1 MITPGFFIRR
11 PILSIALSLTIVV
24 LGIVGLITLPVE
36 QYPNIAPPT
45 VSVKATYPGAN
56 AETVQRSV
64 IVPLEEA
71 INGVEGMTY
80 VTSEASNDGTAILL
94 VYFHSGTDPD
104 MATINVLNRV
114 ATAQSLLPDEVVQI
128 GVATEKYQ
136 NSELKTIALYDPAG
150 HYTKQFLDNYMKIN
164 VEPKVKRVPGVGKV
178 DFFGSSYSM
187 RLWLKPDRMARYGLI
202 PSDITTILAGH
213 NIEAPAGAF
222 GENHDN
228 AKVYSLKYRGRL
240 SSAEE
245 FGEIVVKS
253 LPDGD
258 ILRLKEVADIELG
271 DEDYNFE
278 NILDSKPASIMKVC
292 QTSDA
297 NAAAVIRDINKV
309 LDECAENLPRGL
321 EFVTLSDANIFL
333 FASIREVVWALVI
346 ALVLV
351 VLIIF
356 AFLQDI
362 KATIIP
368 AIAVIVSVT
377 GTFGFMAVAGFSI
390 NLLTLFALVLA
401 IGTVVDNALV
411 IVEAVQAQFEEG
423 RKSPYT
429 STLKAMEELTSSV
442 VLSTIVF
449 LAILIPVALTGGSS
463 GLFYKE
469 FGIVLGIAV
478 ALSALNALTLSPALC
493 ALLMSP
499 EDGSKG
505 LARRVRKA
513 YSAAFA
519 ALTKRYGEAA
529 GYFVR
534 HRLFALGLII
544 AGIVIL
550 IGISRTLPK
559 GFIPDEDTGTITVSI
574 NTRPGTSAVMTRNIV
589 KDFDRRLASISG
601 IAHRGGVSG
610 YSLSGT
616 GPTSAIIFLPL
627 KDWNDR
633 LDDKESATA
642 IIDSIYALVDSVPD
656 ASFFVCTPPIVP
668 GYGLGNGFEIYLQ
681 DFAERDFDEFKKVA
695 DDFMRELTDRP
706 EIETAYTAFDTRY
719 PQYWVDIDAAQCERV
734 GLTPADVLSTLGG
747 YLGGNYAS
755 DFNRFNRLYRVM
767 IQADPATRVNP
778 ESLKHLF
785 IRTDNGEMAPLAQ
798 FVTLTKTYGPQ
809 TISRFNLCNSIAI
822 KGYQAEGYSSG
833 DALKA
838 IEEAAEKILPRDYG
852 YELGGLSREESSAG
866 RNTPLIFLLCTILVY
881 AILAARYESLLLP
894 LAVMLPIPCALMGSF
909 LLVKL
914 AGMQNNVYLQTGLI
928 MLIGLFAKAAI
939 LLTEYACRYRREG
952 MTLKQA
958 AICAAKSRLRPILM
972 TSLIITLGMLPL
984 MFPGDVGTFGNST
997 LGTCVVGGM
1006 IVGTLTLLFLVPAL
1020 WMVCQ
1025 TLHERIRPLG
1035 FTEKLLPILIIGI
1048 MTVSCA
1054 GYKKYT
1060 PVTSVPD
1067 ELYGPEAKN
1076 MQDTT
1081 SIANID
1087 WREFFTDRKLQALI
1101 DTALIHNTDYQVAQ
1115 LRTEQARASLGA
1127 ARLAYV
1133 PSAQLEGDGEL
1144 SKYVWTRTRYYTLGV
1159 TSSWETD
1166 IFGRLT
1172 AAKRGAAAAVVSAE
1186 EQAQA
1191 VRTQLIATIASSYYS
1206 LVMLDRQ
1213 IEIARFTLD
1222 NWNETIR
1229 VMELLKKAGKA
1240 NEAGILQTKSNRT
1253 GLEAGLVTLERT
1265 RREIETSLC
1274 ALIAGVPDTIS
1285 RGTIED
1291 AVFDTTLTTG
1301 LPVQLLANRPDVR
1314 AAEMEV
1320 ARTHYGVGEARA
1332 SFYPSLTIDG
1342 TIVFTNSGNIDLNPG
1357 EWFFKAVGQLVQP
1370 IFNRGKLKA
1379 NYKIAQAE
1387 REIALLQFNQALI
1400 DAGKEVN
1407 DALTDISAAR
1417 ERLRLARYQT
1427 EYLRE
1432 AVEKT
1437 ELLMRHSPISYLEVL
1452 TAQHT
1457 LLGAQQAEVE
1467 CRYDEIAGIIS
1478 LYHALG
1484 GGR

>member
-1 MITPGFFIRR
+1 M
-11 PILSIALSLTIVV
+11 SLTIVV

-45 VSVKATYPGAN
+45 VNVKATYPGAN

-80 VTSEASNDGTAILL
+80 ITSEASNDGSASLM

-114 ATAQSLLPDEVVQI
+114 ATAKSLLPDEVVQL
-128 GVATEKYQ
+128 GVTTEKYQ

-150 HYTKQFLDNYMKIN
+150 HYDKQFLDNYMKIN
-164 VEPKVKRVPGVGKV
+164 VEPRVKRVPGVGKV
-178 DFFGSSYSM
+178 EFYGSSYSM

-202 PSDITTILAGH
+202 PSDITAILAGH
-213 NIEAPAGAF
+213 NIEAPAGSF

-240 SSAEE
+240 TSAEE

-253 LPDGD
+253 LPNGD

-278 NILDSKPASIMKVC
+278 NILDSRPASIMTVC
-292 QTSDA
+292 QTSEA

-309 LDECAENLPRGL
+309 LEKSAEDLPRGL

-346 ALVLV
+346 AIVLV
-351 VLIIF
+351 IMIVYI
-356 AFLQDI
+356 FLQDI
-362 KATIIP
+362 KATMIP
-368 AIAVIVSVT
+368 AIAVIFSVT
-377 GTFGFMAVAGFSI
+377 GTFGFMAIAGFSV

-411 IVEAVQAQFEEG
+411 IVEAVQTKFESG
-423 RKSPYT
+423 DR
-429 STLKAMEELTSSV
+429 STYSSTVDSMGGLTSSIL
-442 VLSTIVF
+442 LSTVVF
-449 LAILIPVALTGGSS
+449 FAILIPVAMTGGSS
-463 GLFYKE
+463 GLFYQE
-469 FGIVLGIAV
+469 FGIVLAV
-478 ALSALNALTLSPALC
+478 AVGLSAINALTLSPALC
-493 ALLMSP
+493 VMLMRP
-499 EDGSKG
+499 DDGSKG
-505 LARRVRKA
+505 ISKKVREA
-513 YSAAFA
+513 YRAAFA
-519 ALTKRYGEAA
+519 ALTKRYEDAV

-534 HRLFALGLII
+534 HRWFALGLTV
-544 AGIVIL
+544 AGIIIL
-550 IGISRTLPK
+550 IGLMRVLPK
-559 GFIPDEDTGTITVSI
+559 GFVPDEDTGIITVSI

-589 KDFDRRLASISG
+589 SDFDHRLASISG
-601 IAHRGGVSG
+601 INHRGGVSG
-610 YSLSGT
+610 YSLTGT
-616 GPTSAIIFLPL
+616 GPTSAFFFLPL
-627 KDWNDR
+627 KDWDER
-633 LDDKESATA
+633 EDSRESATA

-656 ASFFVCTPPIVP
+656 ANFFVSTPPIVP
-668 GYGLGNGFEIYLQ
+668 GYGLGNGYEIYLQ
-681 DFAERDFDEFKKVA
+681 DYAGRDFDEFKKVA
-695 DDFMRELTDRP
+695 DDFMTELTDRP

-734 GLTPADVLSTLGG
+734 GLTPADVLSTMGG

-767 IQADPATRVNP
+767 VQADPATRVNP
-778 ESLKHLF
+778 ESLKHFF
-785 IRTDNGEMAPLAQ
+785 IRTSNGEMAPLAQ

-838 IEEAAEKILPRDYG
+838 IDEAAEKILPRDYG
-852 YELGGLSREESSAG
+852 YELGGLSREEASAG
-866 RNTPLIFLLCTILVY
+866 RHTPLVFLLCTILVY
-881 AILAARYESLLLP
+881 AILAARYESLLIP
-894 LAVMLPIPCALMGSF
+894 LAVLLPIPCGLMGSF
-909 LLVKL
+909 LFARLL
-914 AGMQNNVYLQTGLI
+914 GMQNNIYLQTGVI
-928 MLIGLFAKAAI
+928 MLIGLLAKATI
-939 LLTEYACRYRREG
+939 LLTESAMSFRREG
-952 MTLKQA
+952 MTLKEA
-958 AICAAKSRLRPILM
+958 AVSAAKARLRPILM

-984 MFPGDVGTFGNST
+984 IFPGDVGTYGNST
-997 LGTCVVGGM
+997 LGTCVAGGM

-1020 WMVCQ
+1020 WMLCQ
-1025 TLHERIRPLG
+1025 GLHERINPKGLTMTIPAILTAG
-1035 FTEKLLPILIIGI
+1035 LL
-1048 MTVSCA
+1048 TVSCA
-1054 GYKKYT
+1054 GYRKYQ
-1060 PVTSVPD
+1060 PVTTVPD
-1067 ELYGPEAKN
+1067 NLFGQRDNSKG
-1076 MQDTT
+1076 DTT
-1081 SIANID
+1081 SIADVD
-1087 WREFFTDRKLQALI
+1087 WREFFTDVKLKALI
-1101 DTALIHNTDYQVAQ
+1101 DTALARNTDYKVAM
-1115 LRTEQARASLGA
+1115 LRTEQAKASLNA
-1127 ARLAYV
+1127 AMLAYV
-1133 PSAQLEGDGEL
+1133 PSVQLEGDGEL
-1144 SKYVWTRTRYYTLGV
+1144 SKYVWTRTRYYTFGL

-1172 AAKRGAAAAVVSAE
+1172 AAKRGAAAALVSAE
-1186 EQAQA
+1186 EEAQA
-1191 VRTQLIATIASSYYS
+1191 VRAQLIATVASSYYS
-1206 LVMLDRQ
+1206 LAMIDRQ
-1213 IEIARFTLD
+1213 IEIALFTLD

-1229 VMELLKKAGKA
+1229 VMELLKEAGKA

-1253 GLEAGLVTLERT
+1253 GLQAGLVTLEKT

-1285 RGTIED
+1285 RGKIED
-1291 AVFDTTLTTG
+1291 AVFDKTLTTG
-1301 LPVQLLANRPDVR
+1301 VPLQLLANRPDVR
-1314 AAEMEV
+1314 AAEMEL
-1320 ARTHYGVGEARA
+1320 ARTHYALDEARA

-1342 TIVFTNSGNIDLNPG
+1342 TLVFTNTGNIDLNPG

-1370 IFNRGKLKA
+1370 IFSRGKLKA
-1379 NYKIAQAE
+1379 KYRIAEAD

-1400 DAGKEVN
+1400 NAGKEVN
-1407 DALTDISAAR
+1407 DALTDIAAAR
-1417 ERLRLARYQT
+1417 ERLRLARNQT

-1437 ELLMRHSPISYLEVL
+1437 QLLMRHSPVSYLEVL

-1457 LLGAQQAEVE
+1457 LLVAEQAEVE